1 MEKNSSL
8 LSAKSA
14 IIKYKNYYPCLKP
27 VIQIHNLD
35 RPNCT
40 TYVIKGTIFKA
51 FTWAIPYK
59 PSGRSAADPPQWFL
73 KMVYHMIK
81 FV

>member
-14 IIKYKNYYPCLKP
+14 IIKYKNYPCLKL

-59 PSGRSAADPPQWFL
+59 PSGRSAADPPQWFM

-81 FV
+81 V